1 MNHEEFLE
9 IRKEMGWTQ
18 YFLAEV
24 MGVTRSSVAHWEWG
38 RAPIPPSVAAAMRR
52 AHKKV
57 TQAKSALWAT
67 A

>member
-1 MNHEEFLE
+1 MNHEEFLRL
-9 IRKEMGWTQ
+9 RKEMGWTQ
-18 YFLAEV
+18 YFLADV
-24 MGVTRSSVAHWEWG
+24 IGVTRAAIAHWEWG
-38 RAPIPPSVAAAMRR
+38 RAPVTMQVAAAMRR